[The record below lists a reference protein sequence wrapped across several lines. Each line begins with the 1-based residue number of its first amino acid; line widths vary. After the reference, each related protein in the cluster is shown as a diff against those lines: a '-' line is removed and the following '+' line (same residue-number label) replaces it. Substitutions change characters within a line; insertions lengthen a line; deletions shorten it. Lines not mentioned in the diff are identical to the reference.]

1 MIVSALKNFLG
12 LGLLFLNIAVFAQSE
27 LMNIGVME
35 WYNIQ
40 RFSFQVEEGRY
51 TVFADNNKIT
61 ELSEGEFIY
70 IIRSGNKI
78 EVKSPTKGFGHFQ
91 KVYLIGKETDNSF
104 RATPIT
110 PEKRERYYDD
120 NLKVSIKPGGLRLVN
135 NVDIENYVAGVVQAE
150 VGPNP
155 APEFFKLQAILCRT
169 YVLENLNKHEHDGF
183 NLCDRVHCQ
192 AYYRNCTKKEIEEAS
207 NSTKGLVIVDSDIN
221 LITAAFYSNCG
232 GETVNSEDV
241 WQKSVY
247 YLRSVKDP
255 FCVNEPNASWSKK
268 VSKSKWTSYLQA
280 KGRNVKGAG
289 PSAELEAFYQ
299 KNRKS
304 VYDVGD
310 LNIPLKT
317 IRSDWKL
324 KSTFFNAVPNG
335 EYVYLTG
342 RGFGHGTGLC
352 QEGAMKMAS
361 SGHSYPEILHFYYKD
376 VHLVDLS
383 ALEFFREGR

>member
-1 MIVSALKNFLG
+1 MSALKYFLVS
-12 LGLLFLNIAVFAQSE
+12 GLLFVNTFIIAQGEF
-27 LMNIGVME
+27 MNIGVME

-51 TVFADNNKIT
+51 AVFADNNKIT
-61 ELSEGEFIY
+61 ELNKGEFIFIY
-70 IIRSGNKI
+70 KTGNKI
-78 EVKSPTKGFGHFQ
+78 EVKSPNVRFGQYQ
-91 KVYLIGKETDNSF
+91 KIYLIGKETSNSF

-110 PEKRERYYDD
+110 PEKDMRFYED
-120 NLKVSIKPGGLRLVN
+120 NLKVSLKPTGLRLVN

-169 YVLENLNKHEHDGF
+169 YVLENLNKHEYDGF

-192 AYYRNCTKKEIEEAS
+192 AYYRSCSNKEIEKAS
-207 NSTKGLVIVDSDIN
+207 KSTKGLVIVDSDIN

-232 GETVNSEDV
+232 GQTVNSEDV

-268 VSKSKWTSYLQA
+268 ISKSQWIGYLQA
-280 KGRNVKGAG
+280 KGRNSSGAG
-289 PSAELEAFYQ
+289 PSGELEAFYQ
-299 KNRKS
+299 NQRKS
-304 VYDVGD
+304 NYDVGE

-324 KSTFFNAVPNG
+324 KSTFFNAVPDG

-361 SGHSYPEILHFYYKD
+361 SGYSYPDILHFYYKD

-383 ALEFFREGR
+383 ALDFFREGR